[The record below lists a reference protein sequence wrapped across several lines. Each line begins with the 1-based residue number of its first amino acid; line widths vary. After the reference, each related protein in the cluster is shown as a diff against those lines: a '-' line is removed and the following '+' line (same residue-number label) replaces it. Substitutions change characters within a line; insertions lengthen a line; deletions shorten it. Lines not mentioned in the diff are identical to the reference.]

1 MYICLILNFKA
12 GCVFGIIMTSK
23 ILSQNKNGTF
33 CGMVSQSVNIIT
45 NTATL
50 WKTVGNYTG
59 LAEWVVDVKDTESLS
74 KIKNDIG
81 AARKI
86 TFADGSNVIEYAIGW
101 QDRERLSYIAT
112 SGLPLSAYHAT
123 ISVYP
128 KGKACQVNWTSFLL
142 SQDSNKKQFL
152 EFLEFMEGFYAKSL
166 EQLKAK
172 VEKTT

>member
-1 MYICLILNFKA
+1 MAF
-12 GCVFGIIMTSK
+12 K

-33 CGMVSQSVNIIT
+33 CGMVSQSVNITT
-45 NTATL
+45 NTTAL
-50 WKTVGNYTG
+50 WKIVGNYTG
-59 LAEWVVDVKDTESLS
+59 LTEWVVNVKTTESLS

-86 TFADGSNVIEYAIGW
+86 TFADSSNVIEYAVGW

-123 ISVYP
+123 ISLYP
-128 KGKACQVNWTSFLL
+128 KGKVCQVNWTSFLI

-152 EFLEFMEGFYAKSL
+152 EFLEFMEEFYSQSL

-172 VEKTT
+172 MEKTT